1 MNLLKPKNPFQKGIF
16 SDAKKYLPLLL
27 SYGLYYFFT
36 GLSSSVIYKETT
48 AVLSPRLISLQNIIS
63 WAGGILLGLAW
74 SKWNTKL
81 IPLMTPLF
89 ILQMAA
95 SVAYFIYSEIT
106 LNMFIFW
113 VLSLVMYVFFIGLA
127 DKIFECAR
135 AWFFKKSEERASY
148 DNLIDMVSCV
158 TGFSGYI
165 VSIFYVPSLR
175 AAVLFSF
182 LATFSWCAG
191 ILVYN
196 FTHKIEISS

>member
-1 MNLLKPKNPFQKGIF
+1 MNFFKPKNPFQKGIF

-135 AWFFKKSEERASY
+135 AWFFKKAEERASY

>member
-1 MNLLKPKNPFQKGIF
+1 MNFFKPKNPFQKGIF

>member
-1 MNLLKPKNPFQKGIF
+1 M
-16 SDAKKYLPLLL
+16 
-27 SYGLYYFFT
+27 
-36 GLSSSVIYKETT
+36 
-48 AVLSPRLISLQNIIS
+48 QNIIS

-127 DKIFECAR
+127 DKIFECVR

-148 DNLIDMVSCV
+148 DNLIDMFSCV

-196 FTHKIEISS
+196 FTHKIEIK

>member
-196 FTHKIEISS
+196 FTHKIEIK

>member
-1 MNLLKPKNPFQKGIF
+1 MPLLNFQNQKHKGVL
-16 SDAKKYLPLLL
+16 SDAKRYLPLLL

-36 GLSSSVIYKETT
+36 GLSSSVIYKETS

-74 SKWNTKL
+74 SKWNVKL

-95 SVAYFIYSEIT
+95 SAAYFVYSEIT

-135 AWFFKKSEERASY
+135 AWFFKKAEERASY

-158 TGFSGYI
+158 TGFSGYV
-165 VSIFYVPSLR
+165 VSLFYVPSLR
-175 AAVLFSF
+175 MAVLFNF

-196 FTHKIEISS
+196 ISHRIKI